1 MKYIPLFITLLISL
15 ISTAQTP
22 DEFAQYKALN
32 DAETRL
38 SEFKDD
44 DFTLQLKVAQLA
56 IINQSRKKHK
66 AQPVALDIFASRV
79 ANKMAQEAAQNDYM
93 GHFNLAGQTPYMRYG
108 LEGGRDHIIE
118 NASAY
123 SSSTTINVTSEE
135 IAAMMKQLHAAFM
148 AERAPN
154 DGHKKACIDPTHN
167 FVGLGIAWHDK
178 EFRYYEEY
186 LDRYLTFNGPST
198 TIKSGS
204 NIEFDVTPLLPN
216 HHLYAMLV
224 YYQPE
229 PKPMKPKAIS
239 AIGSYSDFTE
249 TQLVNMAPWELPQPD
264 AQGTTHL
271 SIPTSKKGI
280 YYIHLF
286 LDDKPYTK
294 GKASTTGKILGSGI
308 VVRVE

>member
-1 MKYIPLFITLLISL
+1 MALLVSL

-22 DEFAQYKALN
+22 EEFAQYQSLN
-32 DAETRL
+32 NAETRL
-38 SEFKDD
+38 LEFKDD
-44 DFTLQLKVAQLA
+44 DFALHLKVSQLA

-79 ANKMAQEAAQNDYM
+79 ANKMAQEAAQNNYM
-93 GHFNLAGQTPYMRYG
+93 GHFNLVGQTPYMRYG

-118 NASAY
+118 NASSY
-123 SSSTTINVTSEE
+123 SSTTTINVTSEE
-135 IAAMMKQLHAAFM
+135 IASLMKQLHALFM

-186 LDRYLTFNGPST
+186 VDRYLTFEGPSV
-198 TIKSGS
+198 TIKSGK

-216 HHLYAMLV
+216 HHLYALLV

-249 TQLVNMAPWELPQPD
+249 TQVVNMAPWELPQPD
-264 AQGTTHL
+264 SKGTTHL

-286 LDDKPYTK
+286 LDDKPYTQ